1 MKKKLLF
8 ILLIV
13 MLIALGFFI
22 AIFSSVNYVS
32 YSGVSSLRIQ
42 SLIISILNLILF
54 LILFKKIRIRK
65 ELENEKYN

>member
-22 AIFSSVNYVS
+22 VDFSSVNYVS
-32 YSGVSSLRIQ
+32 YSGVSNLKIQ